1 MFKEDGE
8 RVATLAGAKA
18 DADARDPSR
27 RMAELNFIFSTA
39 YQLMVFCDHKKGPQK
54 TRKKE
59 KTQQKVTGAVS
70 RQGVSCVVW
79 YYTSKTAMTYEFP
92 CFSPHA

>member
-27 RMAELNFIFSTA
+27 RMAELNFILSLVNYEIAICIFFIRNLLSSYLIKYPRRGLT
-39 YQLMVFCDHKKGPQK
+39 VC
-54 TRKKE
+54 
-59 KTQQKVTGAVS
+59 TGK
-70 RQGVSCVVW
+70 Q
-79 YYTSKTAMTYEFP
+79 
-92 CFSPHA
+92 